1 MHGMSSPL
9 QIRGVP
15 DDDRRSLKARAAA
28 QGESL
33 NTYLLRLISR
43 EAERPTV
50 AEVLDRAAR
59 RAERSER
66 SAVEV
71 ISDARDDRAR
81 TVTAPPIQ

>member
-1 MHGMSSPL
+1 MQCMSSPL

-28 QGESL
+28 RGESL

-50 AEVLDRAAR
+50 AEVLDRAAH
-59 RAERSER
+59 RAERADRSAIEVVAAARDERER
-66 SAVEV
+66 S
-71 ISDARDDRAR
+71 
-81 TVTAPPIQ
+81 VTAQGSR